1 MKSRFLPYATTPA
14 RLTAQLVSDVLIVA
28 WITVWVLVG
37 VAVHHAIA
45 TFAKVGTQ
53 VQSGA
58 NGISENLN
66 SAGDSADRLPLV
78 GDTLAKPLRAASE
91 AALDLAGAG
100 DSLHS
105 TATWLAVLPAVDLA
119 GAGQS
124 LNSTA
129 TWLAVL
135 LAIAVAAPPILAVG
149 MPWLFLRIRFFRR
162 KWTVIAL
169 AQTPAGEQLLALRA
183 LANRPLRKLTEVSH
197 DPVGAWRYGD
207 PATVRGLAAL
217 ELRSAGVARVT
228 STH

>member
-14 RLTAQLVSDVLIVA
+14 RLTAQLVSDVAVAA

-37 VAVHHAIA
+37 LAVHHAIA
-45 TFAKVGTQ
+45 TFATVGTQ
-53 VQSGA
+53 VESGA
-58 NGISENLN
+58 NGISDNLS

-78 GDTLAKPLRAASE
+78 GDAVAKPLRAASE
-91 AALDLAGAG
+91 AAL
-100 DSLHS
+100 
-105 TATWLAVLPAVDLA
+105 DLA

-169 AQTPAGEQLLALRA
+169 AQTAAGEQLLALRA
-183 LANRPLRKLTEVSH
+183 LANRPLRKLTEVSD
-197 DPVGAWRYGD
+197 DPVGAWRRED
-207 PATVRGLAAL
+207 PAAVRGLAGL
-217 ELRSAGVARVT
+217 ELRSAGVARV
-228 STH
+228 SSGQGSG